1 MGSGMIDMDL
11 TKELSQY
18 VEALRITSG
27 SSLHDLLQRSQAA
40 LEKLEQDRKVLR
52 WALLQ
57 ARDALIDDKS
67 EFNRG
72 VLMSIIDTAN
82 SMTEP
87 ANDR

>member
-1 MGSGMIDMDL
+1 MSL
-11 TKELSQY
+11 NKELAQY
-18 VEALRITSG
+18 ADALRVTNATA
-27 SSLHDLLQRSQAA
+27 LFDLLQRSQAA

-52 WALLQ
+52 WALMQ